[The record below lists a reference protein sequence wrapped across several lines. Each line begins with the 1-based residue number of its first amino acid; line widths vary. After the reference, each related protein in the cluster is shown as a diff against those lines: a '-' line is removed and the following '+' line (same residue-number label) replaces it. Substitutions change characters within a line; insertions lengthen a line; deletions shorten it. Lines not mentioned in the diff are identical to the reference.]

1 MLASS
6 ALLSGVAI
14 AVIVA
19 FLNPVIK
26 LPEQTTLQQIK
37 KPEIKIADTKTEQ
50 QENKQESENINQ
62 EPINQTDEQ
71 ITAQEPQSTQANTNN
86 TQEVQTPTN
95 QLQVTEPITKPS
107 SEPTIP
113 EQPNITQVEPKAANA
128 PVETQSEPAQPEPE
142 PVYQYKNGT
151 FSGTS
156 DGFKG
161 AISVNVKIQND
172 IITDISL
179 ASSSDDEPYISFAQ
193 AVIPN
198 IISAQSTN
206 VDTVSGATFSSRGI
220 INAVKNAL
228 SSAKN

>member
-1 MLASS
+1 MEKTSAISLLFLWLDIHTYFAFNLAKCDRWRFYKYIVTVCAYSVIFVTYAVIRIKKAEKNKMLASS

-95 QLQVTEPITKPS
+95 QPQVTEPITKPS

-113 EQPNITQVEPKAANA
+113 EQPNIT
-128 PVETQSEPAQPEPE
+128 
-142 PVYQYKNGT
+142 
-151 FSGTS
+151 
-156 DGFKG
+156 
-161 AISVNVKIQND
+161 
-172 IITDISL
+172 
-179 ASSSDDEPYISFAQ
+179 
-193 AVIPN
+193 
-198 IISAQSTN
+198 
-206 VDTVSGATFSSRGI
+206 
-220 INAVKNAL
+220 
-228 SSAKN
+228 